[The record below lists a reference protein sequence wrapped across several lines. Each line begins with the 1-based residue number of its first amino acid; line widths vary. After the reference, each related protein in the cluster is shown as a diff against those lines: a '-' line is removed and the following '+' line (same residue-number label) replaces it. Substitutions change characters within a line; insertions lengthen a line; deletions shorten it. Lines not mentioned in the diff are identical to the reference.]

1 MSIFSE
7 IKFVAQDGEQGGNN
21 FRLLMQACLTR
32 PKAIA
37 SPPALG
43 LLLQVSSLLFSIV
56 KVTVRW
62 QMFGWPVLT

>member
-37 SPPALG
+37 SPPALS
-43 LLLQVSSLLFSIV
+43 LALYVIMQSSIHHNVMYTIS
-56 KVTVRW
+56 R
-62 QMFGWPVLT
+62 GGR